1 MEKRIIRQII
11 RESIDEL
18 LGEGCIDEM
27 AYPEN
32 FNIEEFKNIK
42 SFAGKVKYAQLHLLG
57 KVGAGSSRAVF
68 KIDDEKVIKIA
79 MNKKG
84 LAQNLSE
91 SEGFKQNYDI
101 LARVF
106 DIDQDDMWIEME
118 LAKKITFP
126 KRFEQL
132 VGTTVQELEQW
143 LRSKRGLV
151 MWGKFTDLGEN
162 EFAEDLWNF
171 IEDYDYPVPGD
182 FGRLSS
188 YGEVLRDGKPTVVVI
203 DFGFDK
209 NTSGEHEKKK
219 KMRYAY

>member
-1 MEKRIIRQII
+1 MDKAEAYLLEYKRIF
-11 RESIDEL
+11 
-18 LGEGCIDEM
+18 GEDFYLEM
-27 AYPEN
+27 
-32 FNIEEFKNIK
+32 
-42 SFAGKVKYAQLHLLG
+42 QLHP
-57 KVGAGSSRAVF
+57 V
-68 KIDDEKVIKIA
+68 DEQIKA
-79 MNKKG
+79 NKG
-84 LAQNLSE
+84 L
-91 SEGFKQNYDI
+91 
-101 LARVF
+101 
-106 DIDQDDMWIEME
+106 ME